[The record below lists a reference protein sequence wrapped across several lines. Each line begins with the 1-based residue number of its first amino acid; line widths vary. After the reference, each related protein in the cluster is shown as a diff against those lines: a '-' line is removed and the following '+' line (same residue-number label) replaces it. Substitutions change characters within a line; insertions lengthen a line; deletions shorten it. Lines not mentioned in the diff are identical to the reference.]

1 MTQENYTLGCTTELN
16 TICKE
21 VPLKKIRIVGHVIV
35 VTGYLLSPLFVKYTS
50 RKRFST
56 DVSVNTQFF
65 VVFCSKIVTIL
76 FHRVT

>member
-35 VTGYLLSPLFVKYTS
+35 VTGYLLSPLFVKYHQPKT
-50 RKRFST
+50 FLNGCVCQHT
-56 DVSVNTQFF
+56 
-65 VVFCSKIVTIL
+65 VFRGIL
-76 FHRVT
+76 L